1 MALEYM
7 CRNSIAF
14 GMFGVFIIMD
24 TRMKERNCGNNV
36 CHCCKWYEIG
46 YQLNDLLSLLSATL
60 LACLPTFLKIS
71 IFIDFLFGMIKK
83 FENIMQ

>member
-24 TRMKERNCGNNV
+24 TQMKERNCGNNV
-36 CHCCKWYEIG
+36 CHCCK
-46 YQLNDLLSLLSATL
+46 
-60 LACLPTFLKIS
+60 
-71 IFIDFLFGMIKK
+71 
-83 FENIMQ
+83 

>member
-14 GMFGVFIIMD
+14 GNFGVFIVMN
-24 TRMKERNCGNNV
+24 TQVKEGNCGNNV
-36 CHCCKWYEIG
+36 CHYCKWYEIE

-60 LACLPTFLKIS
+60 LACLPTFLEFW
-71 IFIDFLFGMIKK
+71 IFIDFLFELIKK
-83 FENIMQ
+83 FENILQ